1 MNSKTQNK
9 RIFYRALAGISLY
22 VPCKEEELGKP
33 ELQMMT
39 NEHGECFVPAFY
51 GKRSLKGDY
60 EENTLVEFAFP
71 LLRNLVGG
79 LPQSVCGVII
89 EPYDREICLDRAVW
103 RSMTFLSTPVRG
115 AEELRGGGTDARVG
129 GCIAHAMQENDKMQ
143 DGQTVL
149 REAACQYAL

>member
-22 VPCKEEELGKP
+22 VPCKEEEQGKP

-60 EENTLVEFAFP
+60 EENALVEFAFP

-89 EPYDREICLDRAVW
+89 EPYDREICLDRSRMAEYDFFVHA
-103 RSMTFLSTPVRG
+103 G
-115 AEELRGGGTDARVG
+115 AGERKRCAAAERM
-129 GCIAHAMQENDKMQ
+129 HA
-143 DGQTVL
+143 
-149 REAACQYAL
+149 

>member
-60 EENTLVEFAFP
+60 EENALVEFAFP
-71 LLRNLVGG
+71 LLQ
-79 LPQSVCGVII
+79 QSRRRAAA
-89 EPYDREICLDRAVW
+89 ECLRRDHRA
-103 RSMTFLSTPVRG
+103 L
-115 AEELRGGGTDARVG
+115 
-129 GCIAHAMQENDKMQ
+129 
-143 DGQTVL
+143 
-149 REAACQYAL
+149 

>member
-60 EENTLVEFAFP
+60 EENALVEFAFP

-79 LPQSVCGVII
+79 LPQSVWRR
-89 EPYDREICLDRAVW
+89 DHRA
-103 RSMTFLSTPVRG
+103 L
-115 AEELRGGGTDARVG
+115 
-129 GCIAHAMQENDKMQ
+129 
-143 DGQTVL
+143 
-149 REAACQYAL
+149 

>member
-22 VPCKEEELGKP
+22 VPCKEEEQGKP

-60 EENTLVEFAFP
+60 EENALVEFAFP

-89 EPYDREICLDRAVW
+89 EPYDREICLDRSRMAEYD
-103 RSMTFLSTPVRG
+103 FLVHAG
-115 AEELRGGGTDARVG
+115 AGERKSGAAAERM
-129 GCIAHAMQENDKMQ
+129 HA
-143 DGQTVL
+143 
-149 REAACQYAL
+149 